1 MKSRLEKER
10 AERVEPFMKGA
21 QVRCSSSLCSN
32 IFPARSWFLQITD
45 HVVPPLFLIRR
56 SCKCWSRSIQNMSS
70 MSTLP
75 WTMRVPW
82 LLQGL
87 LTKTNCTQKRQNFQI
102 WRRSCCSKVLFLS
115 GWTWPLLSRTGFTIK
130 NNLSLDWF
138 NIRVSPWKM
147 VESQTRLRRSRGA
160 LYNSNYIQHYLTYT
174 CRTVIL

>member
-1 MKSRLEKER
+1 MGWRVKSRLEKER

-115 GWTWPLLSRTGFTIK
+115 GWTWPLLSRTGLVIK
-130 NNLSLDWF
+130 KLPVHMFQPHSTMHCLFFWLIQHQGVSLEDG
-138 NIRVSPWKM
+138 RVSDK
-147 VESQTRLRRSRGA
+147 VAKEQGC
-160 LYNSNYIQHYLTYT
+160 I
-174 CRTVIL
+174 V